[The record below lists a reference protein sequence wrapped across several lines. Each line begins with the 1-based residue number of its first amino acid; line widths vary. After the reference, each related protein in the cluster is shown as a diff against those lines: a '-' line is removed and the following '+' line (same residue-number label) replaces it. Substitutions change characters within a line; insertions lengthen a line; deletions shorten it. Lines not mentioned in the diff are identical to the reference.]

1 MQAVREAAAA
11 KSSDIR
17 EKYAIGKVIGQGTFA
32 AVHLC
37 TQKSDGKEWAV
48 KVFDK
53 TAMSAKEAVSLKS
66 EINIL
71 RKVQHPNIVEL
82 HETFDTPTH
91 YYLVMECMHGGELFD
106 RIVQRLSYTES
117 DAALVVANIVRAL
130 HHCHQLGIVHR
141 DLKPENLLYA
151 TTDDDAPVKIADFGL
166 AKLQS
171 HASES
176 MKTACGTPGYVAPE
190 VLMRRGYTKAV
201 DMWSTGVI
209 TYILLCGF
217 PPFYEENNAALFS
230 AIKAAA
236 FDYPPEFWSQ
246 VSDEAKNFIDKLL
259 VKDPKARLTTE
270 QALEHPWIVAH
281 VDPADRAL
289 YVPPEQRNASGENA
303 IGKDGLP
310 SQDTDDAAN
319 TPSNDPEADIGAV
332 LRSQKSNEPHLA
344 TITELKKY
352 NGIRKLR
359 QGVQRVMIMH
369 RLKRQK
375 TKLANLAKKV
385 VSVEPEFL

>member
-176 MKTACGTPGYVAPE
+176 MKTACGV
-190 VLMRRGYTKAV
+190 
-201 DMWSTGVI
+201 
-209 TYILLCGF
+209 
-217 PPFYEENNAALFS
+217 
-230 AIKAAA
+230 
-236 FDYPPEFWSQ
+236 
-246 VSDEAKNFIDKLL
+246 
-259 VKDPKARLTTE
+259 
-270 QALEHPWIVAH
+270 
-281 VDPADRAL
+281 
-289 YVPPEQRNASGENA
+289 
-303 IGKDGLP
+303 
-310 SQDTDDAAN
+310 
-319 TPSNDPEADIGAV
+319 
-332 LRSQKSNEPHLA
+332 
-344 TITELKKY
+344 
-352 NGIRKLR
+352 
-359 QGVQRVMIMH
+359 
-369 RLKRQK
+369 
-375 TKLANLAKKV
+375 
-385 VSVEPEFL
+385 